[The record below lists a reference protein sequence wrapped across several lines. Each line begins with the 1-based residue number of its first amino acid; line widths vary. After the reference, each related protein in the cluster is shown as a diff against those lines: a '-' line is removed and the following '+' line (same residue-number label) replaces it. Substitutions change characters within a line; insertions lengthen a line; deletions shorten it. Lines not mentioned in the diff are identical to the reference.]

1 MRYDFCDEDRDELAV
16 FSDAATTLTA
26 TATTSTVEQMADDI
40 LFTALQ
46 AMEDLGRKHRTT
58 RPALARKMARHA
70 VELRELVGVW
80 RDEGQLRDRFARVRP
95 R

>member
-16 FSDAATTLTA
+16 LSDATKALTA
-26 TATTSTVEQMADDI
+26 TSTTSTVEQMADDI
-40 LFTALQ
+40 LFTA
-46 AMEDLGRKHRTT
+46 MEAVESLGRKHRAA

-80 RDEGQLRDRFARVRP
+80 RDEGQLRDKFARVR
-95 R
+95 RR